1 MSPYIKPEKREK
13 IILKWANG
21 MKVGEF
27 EIKTKDVESVGDLN
41 FSITMLCKDYL
52 EKNGKS
58 YKTINDIIGVLTCA
72 KDEFYRKVAA
82 PYEEEKEQE
91 NGSIF

>member
-1 MSPYIKPEKREK
+1 MPYIDQIRRVN
-13 IILKWANG
+13 ILVDACDIG
-21 MKVGEF
+21 GGCDGTLIHLD
-27 EIKTKDVESVGDLN
+27 EIKTVGELN
-41 FSITMLCKDYL
+41 YAITMLCENYL

-58 YKTINDIIGVLTCA
+58 YKTINDIVGVLTCA
-72 KDEFYRKVAA
+72 SNEFYRKIAV